1 MVRKG
6 KQRVLV
12 IDACVARAAGGKDT
26 THDTAKAC
34 RDCLTCILEICHHA
48 ALSSPLKEEW
58 THHQSRFARLWRKQ
72 MVDRRKLHFP
82 PHKEDT
88 RLREQIDELLT
99 SDKECN
105 AARKDVILVE
115 LANTEGKVVLSCDDE
130 ARAIFSQ
137 LAEKVP
143 ALHSVAWINPAEK
156 DLTTW
161 LQQGAKVNAKDR
173 LG

>member
-48 ALSSPLKEEW
+48 ALNPPLAKEW
-58 THHQSRFARLWRKQ
+58 DRHQSHFAPRWRTQ
-72 MVDRRKLHFP
+72 MVARKKLHFP
-82 PHKEDT
+82 PHEDDT
-88 RLREQIDELLT
+88 RLREQIDDLST
-99 SDKECN
+99 PQKRRN
-105 AARKDVILVE
+105 AARKDVFLIE
-115 LANTEGKVVLSCDDE
+115 LANATSRVVLSCDDE